1 MEPNRFAFL
10 AVAIFLVLPSLGFAF
25 SGTGTAADPYVLSSC
40 QDLQETRS
48 YCLDQNVFFEMN
60 ANIDCADFGNFTPI
74 CQDADANEFKGHFNG
89 NNYMI
94 SNVTINASAAG
105 RGSLF
110 STAGYGATLRNV
122 ALVDFNVWNS
132 ANSASAL
139 LGTCNG
145 CDINNVYV
153 YGATI
158 GMGGSQYA
166 AGILSVLTTPGDG
179 EWDSNISNCYV
190 DNTFIYADNGI
201 SVGGVVGY
209 ANGTATRVM
218 ALQNTRSSAYVQS
231 KFMSA
236 SGSGGGVLGT
246 FVDNVDGNTTNY
258 WDYQVSSVLHSAFGQ
273 PLTTANSYKQAS
285 YDANWDFT
293 NVWQANEDVN
303 YPTLRFGSKLSIKSP
318 KDEKTNTA
326 LSLTK
331 YAYSVS
337 ILDGNTFNEYDDL
350 TVDVNSYNVSIG
362 TDYFVV
368 FTIDTNTSADYY
380 PRTYY
385 KKYASSETHVIF
397 QPFLVPV
404 ADGAEVT
411 FYTKDAADNTTVPNI
426 RIEAY
431 RVIEGLGRTNVETI
445 RTDDSGAGTMS
456 LLVDE
461 QYELVFYDA
470 DDIELFTKTIY
481 ANFTSYYVYIDTGSI
496 IGDWDQPTL
505 EYINIFGLPANTAI
519 PYSDSGFD
527 INVLVATNG
536 VIETAWLTILNEDGN
551 IFFDTNNTGSF
562 IYHIDRGFLDSKKY
576 VRVKVYVVNETGLAK
591 YSTTEFIPYDESGW
605 NLVSE
610 LQSTDLRISMG
621 CSTDKNEPCFLLL
634 IIASFITIGVL
645 ASVAS
650 IATRD
655 TNALSIVTIAVLGIF
670 TFLTWIPTGFFILA
684 CLGAAVAFIASWRSY

>member
-1 MEPNRFAFL
+1 MMRFTYFSVVL
-10 AVAIFLVLPSLGFAF
+10 ALLLFCSVSFAF

-89 NNYMI
+89 KDYMI

-110 STAGYGATLRNV
+110 STAGHGATLRNV

-166 AGILSVLTTPGDG
+166 AGILSVLTTSGDG

-201 SVGGVVGY
+201 NVGGVVGS
-209 ANGTATRVM
+209 ANGTATRVV

-258 WDYQVSSVLHSAFGQ
+258 WDYQVSSTFHSAFGQ
-273 PLTTANSYKQAS
+273 ALTTANSYKQAS

-385 KKYASSETHVIF
+385 KKYAASETHVIL
-397 QPFLVPV
+397 QPYLVPV
-404 ADGAEVT
+404 ADSAEIT
-411 FYTKDAADNTTVPNI
+411 FYTKDAADNTIVPNI

-431 RVIEGLGRTNVETI
+431 RVIESLGRTNVETI
-445 RTDDSGAGTMS
+445 RTDESGAGTMS
-456 LLVDE
+456 MLVDE
-461 QYELVFYDA
+461 EYELVFYDE
-470 DDIELFTKTIY
+470 DDAELFTKTIR
-481 ANFTSYYVYIDTGSI
+481 ANFTSYYVYIDVSSI
-496 IGDWDQPTL
+496 TWEEPTL
-505 EYINIFGLPANTAI
+505 EWIDISGFPTGPLLYDADGYDINISLDVNGGTA
-519 PYSDSGFD
+519 SKR
-527 INVLVATNG
+527 
-536 VIETAWLTILNEDGN
+536 WLTIMQD
-551 IFFDTNNTGSF
+551 DTNLLFNTSCTADCNF
-562 IYHIDRGFLDSKKY
+562 HLTKAQLDAAMEI
-576 VRVKVYVVNETGLAK
+576 RVVAFVETASGLVQKVSRN
-591 YSTTEFIPYDESGW
+591 FIPVDSSGY
-605 NLVSE
+605 NLIDTLKSDGFRTE
-610 LQSTDLRISMG
+610 WG
-621 CSTDKNEPCFLLL
+621 CSTDANQPCFILLML
-634 IIASFITIGVL
+634 SVMLTIA
-645 ASVAS
+645 AVAS
-650 IATRD
+650 AGIGITTDRS
-655 TNALSIVTIAVLGIF
+655 ALSLLAAITMGLFVY
-670 TFLTWIPTGFFILA
+670 LTWIPLA
-684 CLGAAVAFIASWRSY
+684 FYIMLCLAVFGTMVISRRIF